1 VRFDKSGPHM
11 PFGIKRARIKPE
23 PYESSQ
29 AEVDQE
35 NLSTLPKLSFTG
47 STVCTAVFCAIA
59 ASSFV

>member
-1 VRFDKSGPHM
+1 VRFDKSGPYM

-23 PYESSQ
+23 PYNPFR

-35 NLSTLPKLSFTG
+35 NLSTLPKLSFIG